1 MACKRS
7 AVRFRL
13 APPLPKPQKP
23 LPLII
28 YLIDKE
34 TMLFINRHTIAQQ
47 AGCVA
52 LMLALGGC
60 AQMQGMGSYLVERVS
75 GKVAA
80 DNSAAMA
87 QSDKKAPPETLH
99 AQQIEKL
106 ENEKRTPA
114 MELQAAA
121 QATLLVKIEGGDI
134 TLKQT
139 DNLPTCQ
146 TAQAAISGMLGGEKQ
161 AALQYR
167 SAFSVGSVS
176 PYTPHHLLIST
187 CMPMA
192 MVAPL

>member
-13 APPLPKPQKP
+13 APPFPKPQKS
-23 LPLII
+23 LPLTI

-34 TMLFINRHTIAQQ
+34 TMRFINRHKIAQW
-47 AGCVA
+47 AGCA
-52 LMLALGGC
+52 TLMLALGGC
-60 AQMQGMGSYLVERVS
+60 AQMQDMGGYLVERVS
-75 GKVAA
+75 GKAA
-80 DNSAAMA
+80 DNSATMA
-87 QSDKKAPPETLH
+87 QSAKKATPAARQ

-106 ENEKRTPA
+106 ENEKRALT
-114 MELQAAA
+114 MDLQAAA
-121 QATLLVKIEGGDI
+121 QATLLVQIDGGDI
-134 TLKQT
+134 TLRQA

-146 TAQAAISGMLGGEKQ
+146 TAQAAISGMPGREKQ
-161 AALQYR
+161 AAPPYR

-187 CMPMA
+187 CMPLA